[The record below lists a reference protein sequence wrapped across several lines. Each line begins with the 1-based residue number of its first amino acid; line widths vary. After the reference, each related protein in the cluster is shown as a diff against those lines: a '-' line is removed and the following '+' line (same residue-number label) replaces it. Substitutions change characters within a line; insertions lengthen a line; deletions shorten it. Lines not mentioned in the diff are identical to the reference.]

1 MAQFIHLEN
10 VPHAFTLNQ
19 LRLSRQEKEPPSFW
33 MKLQRKFRMRP
44 PDDDEPQ
51 DWWVAS
57 TVIPLVAATTGP
69 LANVMSIIA
78 LVSTWRNRLLSTTVT
93 AGPQVGQIGINDPQW
108 CISLNA
114 ASLACGIAGNIFLL
128 FNFTQRIRYIIA
140 LPASIILWSLA
151 TGILIGI
158 TSAMYVY
165 TPPIAPN
172 EVFSQ
177 GFWSAVIAA
186 VLYLL
191 LCVILLINMLGYF
204 LGHYPQHFA
213 LTDDQRTLILQTTLF
228 EAWLAVGGAIFTRA
242 MGISFADA
250 VYFSDVTILTLG
262 FGDVTAQDRV
272 SKGLIF
278 PYAVVGI
285 IMLGLVV
292 ASVSRFA
299 RELTYDNVVKVRLER
314 KRARTFERSLTI
326 TNSSKDIEDRLPGLS
341 PIKRPLYG
349 RPSTLGRRYRAK
361 FEKAPLRFTISSFV
375 PGNRSKT
382 MIMKEEKDRFNAMR
396 AIQRETMQF
405 KRWTSLAISFLAFI
419 IVWCGG
425 AAVFW
430 QLESV
435 DYFDALYFGF
445 VTLLSIGYGDVTP
458 KTNLGR
464 PFFVVWS
471 LIAVP
476 TMAILISKMSDTV
489 TANFN
494 SAAKVVADWTVLPK
508 TGKYRQIFLR
518 HPLIYNFLQRREEER
533 RIKQGFQV
541 GPDMGTDLD
550 GETSSSPSATI
561 ERFALRP
568 FPTDRQLARQLGF
581 VIRNVSRDVA
591 ARKTKRYSYEEW
603 VEFTRLIR
611 FTDPNRRGS
620 EILELDESEYGL
632 IEWDWIGENSPML
645 AEQTEPEWVL
655 NRLCESLLRYLASA
669 KTYYGANGQTEDDE
683 EEEAVLE
690 KQRDLGILDED
701 MDPPASKGVAMDKVN
716 EPFVSGAVDAKIS
729 FSPAPRVPT
738 PVRRIAISRSRY

>member
-1 MAQFIHLEN
+1 
-10 VPHAFTLNQ
+10 
-19 LRLSRQEKEPPSFW
+19 
-33 MKLQRKFRMRP
+33 
-44 PDDDEPQ
+44 
-51 DWWVAS
+51 
-57 TVIPLVAATTGP
+57 
-69 LANVMSIIA
+69 
-78 LVSTWRNRLLSTTVT
+78 
-93 AGPQVGQIGINDPQW
+93 
-108 CISLNA
+108 
-114 ASLACGIAGNIFLL
+114 
-128 FNFTQRIRYIIA
+128 
-140 LPASIILWSLA
+140 
-151 TGILIGI
+151 
-158 TSAMYVY
+158 MYVY

-172 EVFSQ
+172 EIYSQ
-177 GFWSAVIAA
+177 GYWSAVIAA
-186 VLYLL
+186 VLYFV

-228 EAWLAVGGAIFTRA
+228 EAWLAVGGAIFNRA

-250 VYFSDVTILTLG
+250 LYFSDVTILTLG
-262 FGDVTAQDRV
+262 FGDITAEDRV
-272 SKGLIF
+272 SRGIIF

-292 ASVSRFA
+292 ASISRFA

-326 TNSSKDIEDRLPGLS
+326 TTDVEDRLPGVS
-341 PIKRPLYG
+341 QRPLYG
-349 RPSTLGRRYRAK
+349 RLGQRYRAK
-361 FEKAPLRFTISSFV
+361 IEKGPLRFTISSFV
-375 PGNRSKT
+375 PGTRSKT

-405 KRWTSLAISFLAFI
+405 RRWTSLLLSLIAFA

-425 AAVFW
+425 ATVFW
-430 QLESV
+430 RLESF

-445 VTLLSIGYGDVTP
+445 VSLLTIGYGDVTP
-458 KTNLGR
+458 KTNAGR

-494 SAAKVVADWTVLPK
+494 SAAKTVADWTVLPK
-508 TGKYRQIFLR
+508 TGKYRQFFLR
-518 HPLIYNFLQRREEER
+518 HPLIYNFLQRREEKR

-541 GPDMGTDLD
+541 GPDIGTNSD
-550 GETSSSPSATI
+550 GESSGSPSSTI
-561 ERFALRP
+561 EEFALRP
-568 FPTDRQLARQLGF
+568 FPTERQLARHLGF
-581 VIRNVSRDVA
+581 AIRNVSRDVA
-591 ARKTKRYSYEEW
+591 ARKVKKYNYEEW

-611 FTDPNRRGS
+611 FTDPNRRGA

-632 IEWDWIGENSPML
+632 IEWDWIGENSPIL

-655 NRLCESLLRYLASA
+655 NRLCESLLRYLAS
-669 KTYYGANGQTEDDE
+669 TRTTEGQTEDD

-701 MDPPASKGVAMDKVN
+701 VDPPAKGVGTEKAN

-729 FSPAPRVPT
+729 FSPAPRVPASPT
-738 PVRRIAISRSRY
+738 AYRLSLCEK